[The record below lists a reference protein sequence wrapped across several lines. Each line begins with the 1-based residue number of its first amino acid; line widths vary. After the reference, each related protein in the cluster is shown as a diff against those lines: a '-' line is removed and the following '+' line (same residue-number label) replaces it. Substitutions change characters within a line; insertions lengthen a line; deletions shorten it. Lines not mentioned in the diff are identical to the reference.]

1 MTSRQGLVYLKVVFY
16 ERFGV
21 KEPLKED
28 LSRRHSNLANVDKP
42 DVRCFIYNCK
52 CFKPKYAAHRNKQ
65 DNDDN
70 NNSKKEKITANV
82 GTKSR
87 D

>member
-28 LSRRHSNLANVDKP
+28 LSRRHSNLANIDKP

-52 CFKPKYAAHRNKQ
+52 CFKPKNLHTEINKTMRIIIIV
-65 DNDDN
+65 
-70 NNSKKEKITANV
+70 KKK
-82 GTKSR
+82 K
-87 D
+87 